1 MFNMKKEVVIVGA
14 GPGGLS
20 AAETLAKAGKDVLV
34 LEQKKIIGNKV
45 CAGGLTYNAMKLG
58 IPKSLFQRSFKKIVL
73 HDTTETVDVELNK
86 TAVATIDR
94 KDLGRWMANKAKKAG
109 AEIDTETR
117 VKNIGKNFIET
128 DNQKIQFKYL
138 IGADGANS
146 IVRRH
151 LGLDSKKLLEAFQY
165 IVPRKFKDLEVFVD
179 PDRFGPVYA
188 WIFPY
193 SKTASIGTGADLDYK
208 GVKPNTI
215 KTNFDKWCRQ
225 RGYDIKNSEFQAHT
239 INYDYQGYQF
249 GKKFLIGD
257 AGGFASGLTGGG
269 MCPAMLSGMDV
280 AKKILNP
287 KYDCPEIQ
295 SVLHTKAIEEAIL
308 GALEINKTAAKIGYG
323 VFTKMCKTQL
333 LGKFFA
339 EHLG

>member
-1 MFNMKKEVVIVGA
+1 MKKEIVIVGA

-20 AAETLAKAGKDVLV
+20 AAEELANAGKEVLV

-45 CAGGLTYNAMKLG
+45 CAGGLTRNAMKLG
-58 IPKSLFQRSFKKIVL
+58 IPKSIFQRSFKKIIF
-73 HDTTETVDVELNK
+73 HDHIETTEITLNK

-94 KDLGRWMANKAKKAG
+94 KDLGRWMAKKAKKSG
-109 AEIDTETR
+109 AEIQTETR
-117 VKNIGKNFIET
+117 VKKIGKNFIET
-128 DNQKIQFKYL
+128 DDKKIQFKYL

-146 IVRRH
+146 IVRKN
-151 LGLDSKKLLEAFQY
+151 LGLESKKILQAFQY
-165 IVPRKFKDLEVFVD
+165 ILPRKFKDLEIFVD

-193 SKTASIGTGADLDYK
+193 SKTTSIGSGADLDYK
-208 GVKPNTI
+208 GIQPNTV
-215 KTNFDKWCRQ
+215 KTNFDAWCRQ
-225 RGYDIKNSEFQAHT
+225 RKYDTKNSEFQAHT
-239 INYDYQGYQF
+239 INYDHQGYQF

-269 MCPAMLSGMDV
+269 MYQATISGKET
-280 AKKILNP
+280 AKKIINS

-295 SVLHTKAIEEAIL
+295 SILRTKAVEEAVL
-308 GALEINKTAAKIGYG
+308 GMLEINKTAAKIGYHLIA
-323 VFTKMCKTQL
+323 KMSKIQAV
-333 LGKFFA
+333 GRFFA

>member
-1 MFNMKKEVVIVGA
+1 MKKEAVIVGA

-20 AAETLAKAGKDVLV
+20 AAETLANAGKDVLV

-45 CAGGLTYNAMKLG
+45 CAGGLTLNAIKLG
-58 IPKSLFQRSFKKIVL
+58 IPKSLFQRSFKKIIL
-73 HDTTETVDVELNK
+73 HDTKETVEVELSK
-86 TAVATIDR
+86 TVVATVDR

-109 AEIDTETR
+109 AEIQTETR

-128 DNQKIQFKYL
+128 DDKKIFFKHL

-146 IVRRH
+146 IVRKH
-151 LGLDSKKLLEAFQY
+151 LGLDSKKVLSAFQY
-165 IVPRKFKDLEVFVD
+165 IVPRKFKDIEIFVD
-179 PDRFGPVYA
+179 PDKFGPVYA

-193 SKTASIGTGADLDYK
+193 SKTTSIGSGADLDYK
-208 GVKPNTI
+208 GIKPNTV
-215 KTNFDKWCRQ
+215 KNNFDAWCRK
-225 RGYDIKNSEFQAHT
+225 RNYDIKNSEFQAHI

-269 MCPAMLSGMDV
+269 MYQAMISGKEA
-280 AKKILNP
+280 AKKILHP
-287 KYDCPEIQ
+287 KYDCPDMHH
-295 SVLHTKAIEEAIL
+295 VLKTKAIEEAVL
-308 GALEINKTAAKIGYG
+308 AGLEINKTASKIGYG
-323 VFTKMCKTQL
+323 LLAKMCKTQL
-333 LGKFFA
+333 LGRFFV